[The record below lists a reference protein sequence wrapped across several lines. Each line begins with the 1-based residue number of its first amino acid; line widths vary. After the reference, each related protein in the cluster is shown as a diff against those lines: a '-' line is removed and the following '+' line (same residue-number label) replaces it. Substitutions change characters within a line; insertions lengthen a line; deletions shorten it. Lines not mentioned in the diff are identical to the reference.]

1 MVTNVFFNNF
11 DSYAEQNLI
20 EDLIIESIRMY
31 GHDLYYCPRDLKNV
45 DNVFNEDRVSEYNR
59 AYLIE
64 MYIKNVEGFEGEGDF
79 LSKFNVQIRD
89 EITFT
94 VSQRVYAEEIGSE
107 EVNNRP
113 QEGDLIYFPLTDKVY
128 VIKFAEHEAPVFYQM
143 GALQC
148 YDLRCELFEYSNE
161 KLDTGIQQIDRFE
174 EVFSQNVAIAAAN
187 DVTVAANGEITM
199 NANTGRAA
207 GLTDNY
213 DLSGDPFAENSTFE
227 TSGDSIIDFTEIDPF
242 SEGDV

>member
-31 GHDLYYCPRDLKNV
+31 GHDLYYCPRTLTNV
-45 DNVFNEDRVSEYNR
+45 DNVFNEDTNSEYNR

-64 MYIKNVEGFEGEGDF
+64 MYIKNVDGFEGEGDF
-79 LSKFNVQIRD
+79 LSKFNIQVRD

-94 VSQRVYAEEIGSE
+94 VSQRVYSEEIGSE
-107 EVNNRP
+107 ENNPRP
-113 QEGDLIYFPLTDKVY
+113 LEGDLIYFPLTDKVY
-128 VIKFAEHEAPVFYQM
+128 VVKFAEHEAPVFYQM

-161 KLDTGIQQIDRFE
+161 KLDTGIYAIDRFE
-174 EVFSQNVAIAAAN
+174 ELYSQNVVIAAAN
-187 DVTVAANGEITM
+187 DITVSANSGIVM
-199 NANTGRAA
+199 DANTGRPQ
-207 GLTDNY
+207 GITSDY
-213 DLSGDPFAENSTFE
+213 DLSGDPFSENSTFE

-242 SEGDV
+242 SEGDI